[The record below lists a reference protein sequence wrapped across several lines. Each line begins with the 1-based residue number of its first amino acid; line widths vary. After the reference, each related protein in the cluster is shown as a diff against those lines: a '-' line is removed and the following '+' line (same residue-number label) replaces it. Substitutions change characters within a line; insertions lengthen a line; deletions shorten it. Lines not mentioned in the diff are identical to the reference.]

1 MRIMVDSL
9 ELYQET
15 LTFAKNNPTGA
26 QNFNS
31 YAVKVLKNYYL
42 QLVTTTFYELVAK
55 KNSPLVSL
63 FCQIN
68 YINFA
73 PKNFNIS
80 HAGMTFNLYKSFDM
94 YLIIYGLNVAFAEN
108 LDSCLNVFET
118 CTQEIFRGLAIN
130 DEGFRELPMYL
141 TALDESLGKFGAIE
155 KIIEVPVEKVV
166 EKIVEVPVQSQ
177 KISFEPDEQDKEFL
191 KKLNELVDKRHA
203 DDENLI
209 NGINAI
215 QLALQEELP
224 RLQNTLK
231 NIAEI
236 RDGIDYKTLA
246 EPINQLI
253 QLYGKLNDTLQRHP
267 QADAQKGYETLLKR
281 CKNFSRFLEQSLAML
296 GAELIN
302 EINIP
307 LDFGKHEVINA
318 ARPSDSATVSKILRV
333 GVIYKG
339 QVLRKAEVEIA
350 EPLISPIRGTSASDY
365 LLALRQR
372 NFGR

>member
-1 MRIMVDSL
+1 MKIMVDSL
-9 ELYQET
+9 ELYRET

-55 KNSPLVSL
+55 KTSPLVSL

-73 PKNFNIS
+73 PKNFNVS
-80 HAGMTFNLYKSFDM
+80 HARMTFNMYTSFDM
-94 YLIIYGLNVAFAEN
+94 YLIIYGLNVALAEN

-130 DEGFRELPMYL
+130 DEGFRELPVYL
-141 TALDESLGKFGAIE
+141 AVLDESLGKFCAAE
-155 KIIEVPVEKVV
+155 KIVEVPV
-166 EKIVEVPVQSQ
+166 EKIVEVPAQSQ

-191 KKLNELVDKRHA
+191 KKLNELADKRHA

-209 NGINAI
+209 NGIKAI

-224 RLQNTLK
+224 RLQSTLK
-231 NIAEI
+231 NISEI

-253 QLYGKLNDTLQRHP
+253 QLYDKLNDTLQRHP

-302 EINIP
+302 ETNIP

-339 QVLRKAEVEIA
+339 QVLRKAEVEIT
-350 EPLISPIRGTSASDY
+350 EPLISPTRGTSASDY
-365 LLALRQR
+365 LIAIRQR
-372 NFGR
+372 TFGR

>member
-155 KIIEVPVEKVV
+155 KIIE
-166 EKIVEVPVQSQ
+166 
-177 KISFEPDEQDKEFL
+177 PDEQDKEFL

-209 NGINAI
+209 NGIKAI